1 MCERERERER
11 LKFREASVTDAAS
24 ALTVLRGLSVSFSD
38 SVVSEW
44 FCGSDLYCCFACV
57 LCDSLCP
64 DKVTRAVQT
73 DAHSTTEEE
82 EQTQT

>member
-1 MCERERERER
+1 M

-24 ALTVLRGLSVSFSD
+24 ALTVLCTDCTDCR
-38 SVVSEW
+38 
-44 FCGSDLYCCFACV
+44 FCGSDIYCCFACV

-64 DKVTRAVQT
+64 GKVTRAVQT

-82 EQTQT
+82 EQTQA